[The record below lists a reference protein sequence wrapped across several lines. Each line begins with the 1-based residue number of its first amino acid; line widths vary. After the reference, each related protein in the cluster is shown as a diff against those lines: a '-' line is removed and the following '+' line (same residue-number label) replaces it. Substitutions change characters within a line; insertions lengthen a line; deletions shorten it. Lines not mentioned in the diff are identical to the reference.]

1 MAAIWAGID
10 AGKTHH
16 HCVAIDESGRRL
28 LSRRVTN
35 DETELLEL
43 LADVLALGDEVTWG
57 IDLADGGAAL
67 AIALLLNHD
76 QPVHYISGRAIH
88 RASESYRGEGKT
100 DAKDAA
106 VIADQVRVRRD
117 LQFIRSGDE
126 TVTDLKILTGRR
138 MDLVADRTRTVN
150 RPRAQLTSIFPGLE
164 HALDLTDTGPLILL
178 TGYQTPA
185 AIRRLGAKRLES
197 WLRNRKV
204 RSADQLAGAAVEAA
218 DRQHTSLPGEKL
230 TAQLVHTLAREVM
243 ALNQQ
248 IAELDKLI
256 ESRFRDHHTFEVI
269 TSMPGLG
276 VILGAE
282 FLAATGGDMTA
293 FGTPDRLAGF
303 GGVAPVPRDSGKIS
317 GNLRRPQRYNR
328 RLQRVFY
335 TSALFSIRKCEE
347 SRRFYDRKR
356 AEGKRHTQ
364 AVLALARRRV
374 NVLWALLR
382 DGRCYELTPP
392 VALTA

>member
-1 MAAIWAGID
+1 MTMIWAGID

-16 HCVAIDESGRRL
+16 HCVAINEEGRRL
-28 LSRRVTN
+28 LSRRVAN
-35 DETELLEL
+35 DEPDLLEL
-43 LADVLALGDEVTWG
+43 LTDVLALGETVAWG

-67 AIALLLNHD
+67 AIAVLVNHA

-100 DAKDAA
+100 DARDAA
-106 VIADQVRVRRD
+106 VIADQVRIRRD
-117 LQFIRSGDE
+117 LHPLRVGDE

-138 MDLVADRTRTVN
+138 ADLVADRTRTIN
-150 RPRAQLTSIFPGLE
+150 RLRAQLSGIFPGLE
-164 HALDLTDTGPLILL
+164 RALDLSNTGPLVLL

-185 AIRRLGAKRLES
+185 ALRRVGKKRLET

-204 RSADQLAGAAVEAA
+204 LRADRLAETALDAAA
-218 DRQHTSLPGEKL
+218 RQHTSLPGEKL
-230 TAQLVHTLAREVM
+230 TAQMVHTLAAEVL

-248 IAELDKLI
+248 VTEVDKAI
-256 ESRFRDHHTFEVI
+256 EARFRDHRDFEVI
-269 TSMPGLG
+269 TSMPGMG
-276 VILGAE
+276 IILGAE

-293 FGTPDRLAGF
+293 FGTADRLAGF

-317 GNLRRPQRYNR
+317 GNLRRPRRYNR
-328 RLQRVFY
+328 RLQRVLY
-335 TSALFSIRKCEE
+335 ISALFSIRHCDD
-347 SRRFYDRKR
+347 SRRFYERKR
-356 AEGKRHTQ
+356 AEGKRHIQ

-382 DGRCYELTPP
+382 DGRAYEPLPPTPL
-392 VALTA
+392 AA

>member
-16 HCVAIDESGRRL
+16 HCVAIDESGHRL
-28 LSRRVTN
+28 LSRRVAN
-35 DETELLEL
+35 DEPELLEL
-43 LADVLALGDEVTWG
+43 LTDVLALGDEASWG

-67 AIALLLNHD
+67 AITVLFNHD
-76 QPVHYISGRAIH
+76 QTVHYISGRAIH

-117 LQFIRSGDE
+117 LHPLRTGDD
-126 TVTDLKILTGRR
+126 TVIDLKILTGRR
-138 MDLVADRTRTVN
+138 MNLVADRTRTIN
-150 RPRAQLTSIFPGLE
+150 RLRAQLTGVFPGLE
-164 HALDLTDTGPLILL
+164 RALDLTKAGPLTLL
-178 TGYQTPA
+178 TGYRTPA
-185 AIRRLGAKRLES
+185 DIRRIGAKRLET
-197 WLRNRKV
+197 WLRNRHV
-204 RSADQLAGAAVEAA
+204 VHSDRLAEAAVQASE
-218 DRQHTSLPGEKL
+218 RQHTRLPGETL
-230 TAQLVHTLAREVM
+230 SAELVHTLAKEVLG
-243 ALNQQ
+243 LNQQ
-248 IAELDKLI
+248 VAELDKAI
-256 ESRFRDHHTFEVI
+256 EARFREHRDFDVI

-282 FLAATGGDMTA
+282 FLAATGGDMA
-293 FGTPDRLAGF
+293 VFGTADRLAGF
-303 GGVAPVPRDSGKIS
+303 GGAAPVPRDSGKIS
-317 GNLRRPQRYNR
+317 GNLKRPQRYSR

-374 NVLWALLR
+374 NVLLALLR
-382 DGRCYELTPP
+382 DGRCYEPAPP
-392 VALTA
+392 ARAAA

>member
-10 AGKTHH
+10 AGRVHH

-35 DETELLEL
+35 DEPELLEL
-43 LADVLALGDEVTWG
+43 LADVLSLGDEVTWG

-67 AIALLLNHD
+67 AIAILLHHD

-117 LQFIRSGDE
+117 LRPLRADDD
-126 TVTDLKILTGRR
+126 TVTDLKLVTGRR

-150 RPRAQLTSIFPGLE
+150 RLRAQLTSVFPGLE
-164 HALDLTDTGPLILL
+164 RALDLTNTGPLTLL

-185 AIRRLGAKRLES
+185 AIRRIGAKRMET
-197 WLRNRKV
+197 WLRNRHVV
-204 RSADQLAGAAVEAA
+204 RPDRLAEIAVQAAE
-218 DRQHTSLPGEKL
+218 RQHTSLPGEKL
-230 TAQLVHTLAREVM
+230 AAELVHTLAKEVTV
-243 ALNQQ
+243 LNQQ
-248 IAELDKLI
+248 VADIDKNI
-256 ESRFRDHHTFEVI
+256 EARFRDHHAFDVI

-276 VILGAE
+276 IIPGAE
-282 FLAATGGDMTA
+282 FLAATGGDMTV
-293 FGTPDRLAGF
+293 FGTADRLAGF

-317 GNLRRPQRYNR
+317 GNLRRPRRYNR

-335 TSALFSIRKCEE
+335 ISALFSIRHCDE

-356 AEGKRHTQ
+356 AEGKRHIQ

-374 NVLWALLR
+374 SVLWALLR

-392 VALTA
+392 SALAA

>member
-16 HCVAIDESGRRL
+16 QCVAIDESGHRL
-28 LSRRVTN
+28 LSRRVAN
-35 DETELLEL
+35 DEPELLEL
-43 LADVLALGDEVTWG
+43 LANVLALGEEVTWG

-67 AIALLLNHD
+67 AIAILLNHD

-106 VIADQVRVRRD
+106 VIADQVRIRRD
-117 LQFIRSGDE
+117 LNPLRTGDE

-138 MDLVADRTRTVN
+138 IDLVADRTRTVN
-150 RPRAQLTSIFPGLE
+150 RLRAQLTGIFPGLE
-164 HALDLTDTGPLILL
+164 RVLDFTNKGPLTLL

-185 AIRRLGAKRLES
+185 AIRRLGAKRLET
-197 WLRNRKV
+197 WLRNRTV
-204 RSADQLAGAAVEAA
+204 LRADQLAEAAVEAA
-218 DRQHTSLPGEKL
+218 ERQHTSLPGEKL
-230 TAQLVHTLAREVM
+230 TAQMVHTLAKEVM
-243 ALNQQ
+243 ALNERVT
-248 IAELDKLI
+248 ELDKLI
-256 ESRFRDHHTFEVI
+256 EARFRDHHHFEVI

-276 VILGAE
+276 IILGAE
-282 FLAATGGDMTA
+282 FLAATGGDMSV

-303 GGVAPVPRDSGKIS
+303 GGVAPVPRDSGKLS

-328 RLQRVFY
+328 RLQRVLY
-335 TSALFSIRKCEE
+335 TSALFSIRRSEE

-356 AEGKRHTQ
+356 SEGKRHTQ

-382 DGRCYELTPP
+382 DERCYELAPP
-392 VALTA
+392 TALAA

>member
-1 MAAIWAGID
+1 MPAPARHPRP
-10 AGKTHH
+10 TR
-16 HCVAIDESGRRL
+16 GR
-28 LSRRVTN
+28 
-35 DETELLEL
+35 
-43 LADVLALGDEVTWG
+43 
-57 IDLADGGAAL
+57 
-67 AIALLLNHD
+67 
-76 QPVHYISGRAIH
+76 
-88 RASESYRGEGKT
+88 ESYRGEGKT

-106 VIADQVRVRRD
+106 VIADQVRIRLD
-117 LQFIRSGDE
+117 LHPLRTGDE

-150 RPRAQLTSIFPGLE
+150 RLRAQLTGIFPGLE
-164 HALDLTDTGPLILL
+164 RALDLTNKGPLTLL
-178 TGYQTPA
+178 TGHQTPA
-185 AIRRLGAKRLES
+185 AIRRLGAKRLET
-197 WLRNRKV
+197 WLRNRKIL
-204 RSADQLAGAAVEAA
+204 RADQLAETAVEAA
-218 DRQHTSLPGEKL
+218 ERQHTSLPGEKL
-230 TAQLVHTLAREVM
+230 TAQMVHTLAKEVM
-243 ALNQQ
+243 ALNEQV
-248 IAELDKLI
+248 AELDKLI
-256 ESRFRDHHTFEVI
+256 DARFRDHRHFDVI

-276 VILGAE
+276 IILGAE
-282 FLAATGGDMTA
+282 FLAATGGDMTV
-293 FGTPDRLAGF
+293 FGTPDRLAAF

-335 TSALFSIRKCEE
+335 TSALFSIRRSEE

-392 VALTA
+392 TALAA

>member
-16 HCVAIDESGRRL
+16 HCVVIDESGRRL
-28 LSRRVTN
+28 LSRRVAN
-35 DETELLEL
+35 DEPELLEL
-43 LADVLALGDEVTWG
+43 LTDVLALGDEVTWG

-67 AIALLLNHD
+67 AIAILLNHD

-106 VIADQVRVRRD
+106 VIADQVRIRRD
-117 LQFIRSGDE
+117 LHPLRASDE
-126 TVTDLKILTGRR
+126 TVIDLKILTGRR

-150 RPRAQLTSIFPGLE
+150 RLRAQLTGIFPGLE
-164 HALDLTDTGPLILL
+164 RALDLTNKGPLTLL

-185 AIRRLGAKRLES
+185 AIRRLGAKRLET

-204 RSADQLAGAAVEAA
+204 LRADQLAQAAVEAA
-218 DRQHTSLPGEKL
+218 ERQHTSLPGEKL
-230 TAQLVHTLAREVM
+230 TAQMVHTLAKEVL
-243 ALNQQ
+243 ALNEQV
-248 IAELDKLI
+248 AELDKLI
-256 ESRFRDHHTFEVI
+256 EARFRDHQHFDVI

-276 VILGAE
+276 IILGAE
-282 FLAATGGDMTA
+282 FLAATGGDMSV

-328 RLQRVFY
+328 RLQRVLY
-335 TSALFSIRKCEE
+335 TSALFSIRRSEE

-392 VALTA
+392 TALAA

>member
-16 HCVAIDESGRRL
+16 HCVAIDDSSRRL
-28 LSRRVTN
+28 LSRRVAN
-35 DETELLEL
+35 DEPQLLHL
-43 LADVLALGDEVTWG
+43 LADVQALGDEVAWG

-67 AIALLLNHD
+67 AITILLNHD

-117 LQFIRSGDE
+117 LQPLHADDGA
-126 TVTDLKILTGRR
+126 VTDLKILTGRR
-138 MDLVADRTRTVN
+138 TDLVADRTRTVN
-150 RPRAQLTSIFPGLE
+150 RLRAQLTGIFPGLE
-164 HALDLTDTGPLILL
+164 RALDVTNTGPLTLL
-178 TGYQTPA
+178 AGYQTPG
-185 AIRRLGAKRLES
+185 AICRIGSKRLVT
-197 WLRNRKV
+197 WLRNRHV
-204 RSADQLAGAAVEAA
+204 LRADRLAEIAVEAA
-218 DRQHTSLPGEKL
+218 ERQHTSLPGEKL
-230 TAQLVHTLAREVM
+230 TAQLVHTLAAEVM
-243 ALNQQ
+243 ALNQR
-248 IAELDKLI
+248 IAELDKAI
-256 ESRFRDHHTFEVI
+256 EERFRDHATFEVI

-276 VILGAE
+276 IILGAE
-282 FLAATGGDMTA
+282 FLAATGGDMSL
-293 FGTPDRLAGF
+293 FGTADRLAGF
-303 GGVAPVPRDSGKIS
+303 GGVAPVPRDSGKVS

-335 TSALFSIRKCEE
+335 IAALFSIRHCPE

-356 AEGKRHTQ
+356 AEGKRHAQ

-382 DGRCYELTPP
+382 DGRCYEPTPP
-392 VALTA
+392 TVLAA

>member
-1 MAAIWAGID
+1 MIWAGID

-16 HCVAIDESGRRL
+16 HCVAIDESGHRL
-28 LSRRVTN
+28 PSQRVAN
-35 DETELLEL
+35 DEPELLEL
-43 LADVLALGDEVTWG
+43 LTDVLALGDDVTWG

-67 AIALLLNHD
+67 AITILFHRD
-76 QPVHYISGRAIH
+76 QPVHYICGRAIH

-106 VIADQVRVRRD
+106 VIADQTRIRRD
-117 LQFIRSGDE
+117 LHPLCTSDE

-138 MDLVADRTRTVN
+138 TELVADRTRTVN
-150 RPRAQLTSIFPGLE
+150 RLRAQLTGIFPGLE
-164 HALDLTDTGPLILL
+164 RALDLTNTGPFMLL
-178 TGYQTPA
+178 TGYQAPA
-185 AIRRLGAKRLES
+185 SLRRAGKNRLET

-204 RSADQLAGAAVEAA
+204 LRPDRLAETALEAA
-218 DRQHTSLPGEKL
+218 GRQHTSLPGEQL
-230 TAQLVHTLAREVM
+230 TAQMVLTLAREVM

-248 IAELDKLI
+248 VAELDKAI
-256 ESRFRDHHTFEVI
+256 EARFREHRDFEVI

-282 FLAATGGDMTA
+282 FLAATGGDMSL

-317 GNLRRPQRYNR
+317 GNLRRPRRYNR
-328 RLQRVFY
+328 RLQRVLY
-335 TSALFSIRKCEE
+335 ISALFSIRHCEE

-356 AEGKRHTQ
+356 SEGKRHIQ

-382 DGRCYELTPP
+382 DGRRYELAPP
-392 VALTA
+392 KALAA

>member
-1 MAAIWAGID
+1 MAMIWAGID

-16 HCVAIDESGRRL
+16 HCVAIDESGRQL
-28 LSRRVTN
+28 LSRRVAN
-35 DETELLEL
+35 DEPELLEL
-43 LADVLALGDEVTWG
+43 LTNVLALGDEVTWD

-67 AIALLLNHD
+67 AITILFNHG

-106 VIADQVRVRRD
+106 VIADQTRIRRD
-117 LQFIRSGDE
+117 LHPLRTNDE

-138 MDLVADRTRTVN
+138 ADLVADRTRTVN
-150 RPRAQLTSIFPGLE
+150 RLRAQLTDIFPGLE
-164 HALDLTDTGPLILL
+164 RALDLTNTGPLTLL

-185 AIRRLGAKRLES
+185 SLRRTGTKRLET

-204 RSADQLAGAAVEAA
+204 LRADRLAEIALEAA
-218 DRQHTSLPGEKL
+218 GRQHTSLPGEKL
-230 TAQLVHTLAREVM
+230 TAQMMHTLAREVM

-248 IAELDKLI
+248 VAELDKAI
-256 ESRFRDHHTFEVI
+256 EARFRDHRDFEVI

-293 FGTPDRLAGF
+293 FGTADRLAGF
-303 GGVAPVPRDSGKIS
+303 GGVAPVPRDSGRIS
-317 GNLRRPQRYNR
+317 GNLRRPRRYNR

-335 TSALFSIRKCEE
+335 ISALFSIRHCEE
-347 SRRFYDRKR
+347 SRRFYERKR
-356 AEGKRHTQ
+356 AEGKRHIQ

-382 DGRCYELTPP
+382 DGRTYELVPP
-392 VALTA
+392 TALAA

>member
-16 HCVAIDESGRRL
+16 HCVAIDESGHRL
-28 LSRRVTN
+28 LSRRVAN
-35 DETELLEL
+35 DEPELLEL
-43 LADVLALGDEVTWG
+43 LTNVLALGDEVTWG

-67 AIALLLNHD
+67 AITILLNHD
-76 QPVHYISGRAIH
+76 QPLHYISGRAIH
-88 RASESYRGEGKT
+88 RASESYRGDGKT

-106 VIADQVRVRRD
+106 VIADQVRIRRD
-117 LQFIRSGDE
+117 LQRLRTGDE

-150 RPRAQLTSIFPGLE
+150 RLRAQLTDIFPGLE
-164 HALDLTDTGPLILL
+164 RALDLTNTGPLTLL

-185 AIRRLGAKRLES
+185 SLRRTGKKRLET

-204 RSADQLAGAAVEAA
+204 LRPDRLAETAWGAAV
-218 DRQHTSLPGEKL
+218 RQHTSLPGEKL
-230 TAQLVHTLAREVM
+230 TAQLVHTLAAEVM

-248 IAELDKLI
+248 VAELDKAI
-256 ESRFRDHHTFEVI
+256 EARFREHRDFEVI

-282 FLAATGGDMTA
+282 FLAATGGDMSL

-317 GNLRRPQRYNR
+317 GNLRRPRRYNR

-335 TSALFSIRKCEE
+335 ISALFSIRICED

-356 AEGKRHTQ
+356 SEGKRHIQ

-382 DGRCYELTPP
+382 DGRPYETVPP
-392 VALTA
+392 AALPA

>member
-16 HCVAIDESGRRL
+16 HCVVIDESGRRL
-28 LSRRVTN
+28 LSRRVAN
-35 DETELLEL
+35 DEPEILEL

-67 AIALLLNHD
+67 AIAVLLNND
-76 QPVHYISGRAIH
+76 QLVHYISGRAIH

-106 VIADQVRVRRD
+106 VIADQVRIRRD
-117 LQFIRSGDE
+117 LHPLHAGDA
-126 TVTDLKILTGRR
+126 TVTDLKLLTGRR
-138 MDLVADRTRTVN
+138 TDMVADRTRTVN
-150 RPRAQLTSIFPGLE
+150 RLRAQLTSVLPGLE
-164 HALDLTDTGPLILL
+164 RALDLTNTGPLTLL

-185 AIRRLGAKRLES
+185 AIRRIGAKRLQT
-197 WLRNRKV
+197 WLRNRHVV
-204 RSADQLAGAAVEAA
+204 RADRLAEIAVQAAE
-218 DRQHTSLPGEKL
+218 RQHTSLPGEKL
-230 TAQLVHTLAREVM
+230 AAELVHTLAREVM
-243 ALNQQ
+243 SLNQQ
-248 IAELDKLI
+248 VAELDKVI
-256 ESRFRDHHTFEVI
+256 ETRFRQHHAFDVI

-282 FLAATGGDMTA
+282 FLAATGGDMTV
-293 FGTPDRLAGF
+293 FGTADRLAGF

-317 GNLRRPQRYNR
+317 GNLRRPRRYNR

-335 TSALFSIRKCEE
+335 ISALFSIRHCDE

-356 AEGKRHTQ
+356 GEGKRHTQ

-382 DGRCYELTPP
+382 DGRRYELTPP
-392 VALTA
+392 SPLAA

>member
-1 MAAIWAGID
+1 
-10 AGKTHH
+10 
-16 HCVAIDESGRRL
+16 
-28 LSRRVTN
+28 
-35 DETELLEL
+35 
-43 LADVLALGDEVTWG
+43 VLALGDEVTWG

-67 AIALLLNHD
+67 AITILLHHD
-76 QPVHYISGRAIH
+76 QPLHYISGRAIH

-106 VIADQVRVRRD
+106 VIADQVRIRRD
-117 LQFIRSGDE
+117 LRPLRTSDE

-150 RPRAQLTSIFPGLE
+150 RLRAQLTGIFPGLE
-164 HALDLTDTGPLILL
+164 HVLDLTNTGPLVLL

-185 AIRRLGAKRLES
+185 ALRRTGRKRLET
-197 WLRNRKV
+197 WLRNRRV
-204 RSADQLAGAAVEAA
+204 LRA
-218 DRQHTSLPGEKL
+218 DRLAETAWETAGRQYTRLPGEKL
-230 TAQLVHTLAREVM
+230 TAQMVHTLAAEVI

-248 IAELDKLI
+248 VAEIDKAI
-256 ESRFRDHHTFEVI
+256 EARFREHRDFEVI

-317 GNLRRPQRYNR
+317 GNLRRPRRYNR

-335 TSALFSIRKCEE
+335 ISALFSIRHCDE
-347 SRRFYDRKR
+347 SRRFYERKR
-356 AEGKRHTQ
+356 AEGKRHIQ

-382 DGRCYELTPP
+382 DGRTYEATPP
-392 VALTA
+392 TARAA

>member
-1 MAAIWAGID
+1 MAMIWAGID

-28 LSRRVTN
+28 LSRRVAN
-35 DETELLEL
+35 DEPEILEL
-43 LADVLALGDEVTWG
+43 LTDVLALGDEVTWG

-67 AIALLLNHD
+67 AITILSDHD

-88 RASESYRGEGKT
+88 RACESYRGEGKT

-106 VIADQVRVRRD
+106 VIADQARIRRD
-117 LQFIRSGDE
+117 LNPLRPGDE

-138 MDLVADRTRTVN
+138 TDLVADRTRTVN
-150 RPRAQLTSIFPGLE
+150 RLRAQLTDIFPGLE
-164 HALDLTDTGPLILL
+164 RALDVTNTGPLTLL

-185 AIRRLGAKRLES
+185 AIRRTGRKRLET

-204 RSADQLAGAAVEAA
+204 LRSDRIAETALEAA
-218 DRQHTSLPGEKL
+218 GCQHTSLPGEKL
-230 TAQLVHTLAREVM
+230 TAKMVHTLAREVM

-248 IAELDKLI
+248 VAELDKAI
-256 ESRFRDHHTFEVI
+256 EARFREHRDFEVI

-282 FLAATGGDMTA
+282 FLAATGGDMNL

-317 GNLRRPQRYNR
+317 GNLRRPRRYNR

-335 TSALFSIRKCEE
+335 ISALFSIRSCED

-356 AEGKRHTQ
+356 SEGKRHIQ

-382 DGRCYELTPP
+382 DGRTYEPAPP
-392 VALTA
+392 STLAA

>member
-1 MAAIWAGID
+1 MATIWAGID

-16 HCVAIDESGRRL
+16 HCVAIDESGHRL
-28 LSRRVTN
+28 LSRRVAN
-35 DETELLEL
+35 DEPELLEL
-43 LADVLALGDEVTWG
+43 IADVLDLSDEVTWG

-67 AIALLLNHD
+67 ATTILFNHG

-106 VIADQVRVRRD
+106 VIADQVRIRRD
-117 LQFIRSGDE
+117 LHPLRTGDE

-150 RPRAQLTSIFPGLE
+150 RLRAHLTDIFPGLE
-164 HALDLTDTGPLILL
+164 RALDLTNTGPLVLL

-185 AIRRLGAKRLES
+185 AIRRIGVKRLET
-197 WLRNRKV
+197 WLRNRRV
-204 RSADQLAGAAVEAA
+204 LRADRLAETAVEAA
-218 DRQHTSLPGEKL
+218 GRQHTSLPGEKL
-230 TAQLVHTLAREVM
+230 TAQLVHTLAAEVM

-248 IAELDKLI
+248 IIEIDKTI
-256 ESRFRDHHTFEVI
+256 EARFREHQDFEVI

-282 FLAATGGDMTA
+282 FLAATGGDMSL
-293 FGTPDRLAGF
+293 FGTADRLAGF

-317 GNLRRPQRYNR
+317 GNLRRPRRYNR

-335 TSALFSIRKCEE
+335 ISALFSIRHCED
-347 SRRFYDRKR
+347 SRRFYERKR
-356 AEGKRHTQ
+356 AEGKRHIQ

-382 DGRCYELTPP
+382 DGRPYEAVPP
-392 VALTA
+392 TALAA

>member
-28 LSRRVTN
+28 LSRRVAN
-35 DETELLEL
+35 DEPELLQL

-67 AIALLLNHD
+67 AIAILLNYD
-76 QPVHYISGRAIH
+76 QPVLYLSGRAIH
-88 RASESYRGEGKT
+88 RASEGYRGEGKT

-106 VIADQVRVRRD
+106 VIADQARIRRD
-117 LQFIRSGDE
+117 LHALRTGEE
-126 TVTDLKILTGRR
+126 TVVDLKILTGRR

-150 RPRAQLTSIFPGLE
+150 RLRAQLNGIFPGLE
-164 HALDLTDTGPLILL
+164 RALDLTNTGPLTLL

-185 AIRRLGAKRLES
+185 ALRRIGRKRLET
-197 WLRNRKV
+197 WLRNRRV
-204 RSADQLAGAAVEAA
+204 LRADKLAETALQAAE
-218 DRQHTSLPGEKL
+218 RQHTSIPGETL
-230 TAQLVHTLAREVM
+230 TAQMVHTLAREVT

-248 IAELDKLI
+248 VAEIDKLI
-256 ESRFRDHHTFEVI
+256 EARFRQHRDFEVI

-282 FLAATGGDMTA
+282 FLAATGGDMNV

-303 GGVAPVPRDSGKIS
+303 GGVAPAPRDSGKIS

-335 TSALFSIRKCEE
+335 TSALFSIRHCEE
-347 SRRFYDRKR
+347 SRRFYNRKR

-374 NVLWALLR
+374 NVIWALLR
-382 DGRCYELTPP
+382 DGRCYEPAPP
-392 VALTA
+392 TALAA

>member
-28 LSRRVTN
+28 LSRRVAN
-35 DETELLEL
+35 DEPELLQL
-43 LADVLALGDEVTWG
+43 LTDVLALGNEVTWG

-67 AIALLLNHD
+67 AIAILLNHD
-76 QPVHYISGRAIH
+76 QPVNYISGRAIH

-106 VIADQVRVRRD
+106 VIADQVRIRRD
-117 LQFIRSGDE
+117 LQPLQAGDE
-126 TVTDLKILTGRR
+126 TVIDLKILTSRR

-150 RPRAQLTSIFPGLE
+150 RLRAQLSGIFPGLE
-164 HALDLTDTGPLILL
+164 RALDLTNKGPLTLL

-185 AIRRLGAKRLES
+185 AIRRLGAKRLET
-197 WLRNRKV
+197 WLRNRKAL
-204 RSADQLAGAAVEAA
+204 RADQLAEAAVEAA
-218 DRQHTSLPGEKL
+218 ERQHTSLPGEKL
-230 TAQLVHTLAREVM
+230 TAQMVHTLAKEVM
-243 ALNQQ
+243 LLNEQV
-248 IAELDKLI
+248 AELDKLI
-256 ESRFRDHHTFEVI
+256 EARFRDHRHFEVI

-276 VILGAE
+276 VTLGAE
-282 FLAATGGDMTA
+282 FLAATGGDMTT
-293 FGTPDRLAGF
+293 FGTPDRLAAF
-303 GGVAPVPRDSGKIS
+303 GGVAPAPRDSGKIS

-328 RLQRVFY
+328 RLQRVLY
-335 TSALFSIRKCEE
+335 TSALFSIRHSEE

-392 VALTA
+392 AALTA

>member
-1 MAAIWAGID
+1 MTMIWAGID

-16 HCVAIDESGRRL
+16 HCVAINEDGRRL
-28 LSRRVTN
+28 LSRRVAN
-35 DETELLEL
+35 DEPDLLEL
-43 LADVLALGDEVTWG
+43 LTDVLALGETVAWG

-67 AIALLLNHD
+67 AIAVLVNHA

-100 DAKDAA
+100 DARDAA
-106 VIADQVRVRRD
+106 VIADQVRIRRD
-117 LQFIRSGDE
+117 LHPLRVGDE

-138 MDLVADRTRTVN
+138 ADLVADRTRTIN
-150 RPRAQLTSIFPGLE
+150 RLRAQLSGICPGLE
-164 HALDLTDTGPLILL
+164 RALDLTNTGPLVLL

-185 AIRRLGAKRLES
+185 ALRRVGKKRLET

-204 RSADQLAGAAVEAA
+204 LRADRLAETALDAAA
-218 DRQHTSLPGEKL
+218 RQHTSLPGEKL
-230 TAQLVHTLAREVM
+230 TAQMVHTLAAEVL

-248 IAELDKLI
+248 VTEVDKAI
-256 ESRFRDHHTFEVI
+256 EARFRDHREFAVI
-269 TSMPGLG
+269 TSMPGMG
-276 VILGAE
+276 IILGAE
-282 FLAATGGDMTA
+282 FLAATGGDMAA
-293 FGTPDRLAGF
+293 FGTADRLAGF

-317 GNLRRPQRYNR
+317 GNLRRPRRYNR

-335 TSALFSIRKCEE
+335 ISALFSIRHCDD
-347 SRRFYDRKR
+347 SRRFYERKR
-356 AEGKRHTQ
+356 AEGKRHIQ

-382 DGRCYELTPP
+382 DGRAYEPLPPTPL
-392 VALTA
+392 AA

>member
-1 MAAIWAGID
+1 MD

-16 HCVAIDESGRRL
+16 HCVAINEDGRRL
-28 LSRRVTN
+28 LSRRVAN
-35 DETELLEL
+35 DEPDLLEL
-43 LADVLALGDEVTWG
+43 LTDVLALGETVAWG

-67 AIALLLNHD
+67 AIAVLVNHA

-100 DAKDAA
+100 DARDAA
-106 VIADQVRVRRD
+106 VIADQVRIRRD
-117 LQFIRSGDE
+117 LHPLRVGDE

-138 MDLVADRTRTVN
+138 ADLVADRTRTIN
-150 RPRAQLTSIFPGLE
+150 RLRAQLSGICPGLE
-164 HALDLTDTGPLILL
+164 RALDLTNTGPLVLL

-185 AIRRLGAKRLES
+185 ALRRVGKKRLET

-204 RSADQLAGAAVEAA
+204 LRADRLAETALDAAA
-218 DRQHTSLPGEKL
+218 RQHTSLPGEKL
-230 TAQLVHTLAREVM
+230 TAQMVHTLAAEVL

-248 IAELDKLI
+248 VTEVDKAI
-256 ESRFRDHHTFEVI
+256 EARFRDHRDFEVI
-269 TSMPGLG
+269 TSMPGMG
-276 VILGAE
+276 IILGAE

-293 FGTPDRLAGF
+293 FGTADRLAGF

-317 GNLRRPQRYNR
+317 GNLRRPRRYNR

-335 TSALFSIRKCEE
+335 ISALFSIRHCDD
-347 SRRFYDRKR
+347 SRRFYERKR
-356 AEGKRHTQ
+356 AEGKRHIQ

-382 DGRCYELTPP
+382 DGRAYEPLPPTPL
-392 VALTA
+392 AA

>member
-16 HCVAIDESGRRL
+16 HCVAIDESGHRL
-28 LSRRVTN
+28 LSRRVAN
-35 DETELLEL
+35 DEPELLEL
-43 LADVLALGDEVTWG
+43 LTDVLALGDDVTWG

-67 AIALLLNHD
+67 AIAILFNHA

-106 VIADQVRVRRD
+106 VIADQARIRRD
-117 LQFIRSGDE
+117 LHPLRAGDE

-138 MDLVADRTRTVN
+138 TDLVADRTRTVN
-150 RPRAQLTSIFPGLE
+150 RLRAQLTGIFPGLE
-164 HALDLTDTGPLILL
+164 RALDLTNTGPLVLL

-185 AIRRLGAKRLES
+185 SLRRTGKKRLET

-204 RSADQLAGAAVEAA
+204 LRADRLAETAWEAA
-218 DRQHTSLPGEKL
+218 GSQHTSLPGEKL
-230 TAQLVHTLAREVM
+230 TAQMVHTLAREVM

-248 IAELDKLI
+248 VAELDKAI
-256 ESRFRDHHTFEVI
+256 EARFREHQDFEVI

-293 FGTPDRLAGF
+293 FGTADRLAGF

-317 GNLRRPQRYNR
+317 GNLRRPRRYNR

-335 TSALFSIRKCEE
+335 ISALFSIRHCDE
-347 SRRFYDRKR
+347 SRRFYERKR
-356 AEGKRHTQ
+356 AEGKRHIQ

-382 DGRCYELTPP
+382 DGRTYELVPP
-392 VALTA
+392 TGHAA

>member
-16 HCVAIDESGRRL
+16 HCVAIDEDGGRL
-28 LSRRVTN
+28 LSRRVAN
-35 DETELLEL
+35 DEPELLQL
-43 LADVLALGDEVTWG
+43 LADVLALGDDVTWG

-67 AIALLLNHD
+67 IIALLLNHG
-76 QPVHYISGRAIH
+76 QRAFYISGRAIH
-88 RASESYRGEGKT
+88 RASEGYCGEGKT

-106 VIADQVRVRRD
+106 VIADQARIRRD
-117 LQFIRSGDE
+117 LQLLEVSDE
-126 TVTDLKILTGRR
+126 IATDLKLLTVHRS
-138 MDLVADRTRTVN
+138 DLVADRTRTVN
-150 RPRAQLTSIFPGLE
+150 RLRAHLTGIFPALDR
-164 HALDLTDTGPLILL
+164 ALDLTNAGPLTLL

-185 AIRRLGAKRLES
+185 ALRRLGARRLET

-204 RSADQLAGAAVEAA
+204 RSAGQIAEVALEAA
-218 DRQHTSLPGEKL
+218 GSQHTSVPGER
-230 TAQLVHTLAREVM
+230 TAARMVHTLASQVI

-248 IAELDKLI
+248 IAELDRHI
-256 ESRFRDHHTFEVI
+256 AARFREHEHAEI
-269 TSMPGLG
+269 LASLPGLG
-276 VILGAE
+276 PILGAE
-282 FLAATGGDMTA
+282 FLAATGGDMEA

-303 GGVAPVPRDSGKIS
+303 GGVAPAPPRDSGKIS

-335 TSALFSIRKCEE
+335 TSALISIRCCEE

-374 NVLWALLR
+374 NVIWALLR
-382 DGRCYELTPP
+382 DQRCYQPAPP
-392 VALTA
+392 A

>member
-16 HCVAIDESGRRL
+16 HCVAIDESGHRL

-35 DETELLEL
+35 DEPELLEL
-43 LADVLALGDEVTWG
+43 LTDVLALGNEVTWG

-67 AIALLLNHD
+67 AISILLNHD
-76 QPVHYISGRAIH
+76 QPVNYISGRAIH

-106 VIADQVRVRRD
+106 VIADQVRIRRD
-117 LQFIRSGDE
+117 LHPIRTGDE
-126 TVTDLKILTGRR
+126 TVIDLKILTGRR
-138 MDLVADRTRTVN
+138 IDLVVDRTRTVN
-150 RPRAQLTSIFPGLE
+150 RLRAQLTGIFPGLE
-164 HALDLTDTGPLILL
+164 RTLDLTNKGPLTLL

-185 AIRRLGAKRLES
+185 AIRRLGAKRLET

-204 RSADQLAGAAVEAA
+204 LRADQLSATAVEAA
-218 DRQHTSLPGEKL
+218 ERQHTSLPGEKL
-230 TAQLVHTLAREVM
+230 TAQMVHTLAKEVM
-243 ALNQQ
+243 ALNEQV
-248 IAELDKLI
+248 AELDKLI
-256 ESRFRDHHTFEVI
+256 EARFRDHQHFEVI

-276 VILGAE
+276 IILGAE
-282 FLAATGGDMTA
+282 FLAATGGDMA
-293 FGTPDRLAGF
+293 VFGTPDRLAGF

-328 RLQRVFY
+328 RLQRVLY
-335 TSALFSIRKCEE
+335 TSALFSIRRSEE

-392 VALTA
+392 TALAA